1 MVATASRIAV
11 RKALVGQ
18 ISPSLLALEH
28 LVYLDLSNN
37 ELEGSTSRLP
47 EFLGSLKSLK
57 YLNLS
62 GILFR
67 GGVPPQLGNLSELQH
82 LDLSSMG
89 GTNSTDLSWLTRLSS
104 LQYLNLNKVNL
115 STVEDWP
122 HVMNMIPSL
131 RVLDISSCS
140 LASANQ
146 SLPHLNL
153 TKLEELDASGN
164 SFNHPMETSWFR
176 NITSLTCLNLRST
189 SLYGRIPDTLG
200 DMASLQ
206 VLDLSNY
213 NGDDK
218 NMRIMTTDMKSLCNL
233 EVLNLGSAQFYGDIT
248 QLFKNLP
255 RCSPNKLQV
264 LDLGGNQLSGMLLR
278 WIGQLTSLVLL
289 DLGWNNI
296 TGPLPMS
303 VGQFTGLRTL
313 DLSCNHL
320 TGHVPY
326 EIGML
331 TNLTSLYLNNNELDG
346 VIMEKHFAS
355 TRSLQYIDLSYNNA
369 LKIELSSDW
378 QPPSTLTSAHFAACQ
393 MGPMF
398 PGWLQWALCFHSG
411 SPMPLE
417 MLNA

>member
-1 MVATASRIAV
+1 M
-11 RKALVGQ
+11 
-18 ISPSLLALEH
+18 
-28 LVYLDLSNN
+28 YLDLSNN
-37 ELEGSTSRLP
+37 ELEGSIGRLP

-62 GILFR
+62 GIHFR
-67 GGVPPQLGNLSELQH
+67 GGLPPQLGNLSALQH

-122 HVMNMIPSL
+122 HVINMIPSL

-140 LASANQ
+140 LARADQ

-153 TKLEELDASGN
+153 TNLEELDASEN
-164 SFNHPMETSWFR
+164 SFNHPLETSWFW
-176 NITSLTCLNLRST
+176 NITSLTYLNLGST

-206 VLDLSNY
+206 VLDLSYHN
-213 NGDDK
+213 DDDM
-218 NMRIMTTDMKSLCNL
+218 NMRIITTDMKNLCNL
-233 EVLNLGSAQFYGDIT
+233 EVLNLRWALFYGDIT

-255 RCSPNKLQV
+255 RCSPNKLQD
-264 LDLGGNQLSGMLLR
+264 LNLGGNQLSGILSR

-296 TGPLPMS
+296 TGPLPTS

-313 DLSCNHL
+313 DLSCNHM